1 MTRLRILLVTAAAA
15 VFVGSSPWWGPAAM
29 RHMAFFRVHR
39 VEILGARYLEPRD
52 ILAKLNVDTTA
63 SIWDPM
69 SPLVSRIQ
77 AHPEVAK
84 ATIRRKLPGTLV
96 VEIVERVPV
105 ALVPAPG
112 GFRAYDDRGTP
123 LPIDPSRVTI
133 DAPVLLE
140 RDVPLLKLLGALR
153 LQMPA
158 MYQRVSAARRPGHG
172 EIVLDLKS
180 PVAASQTETIR
191 AADDLS
197 VHRLADIEPVE
208 QDLTKKQL
216 RASEIDLRYR
226 DQVIA
231 RLP

>member
-1 MTRLRILLVTAAAA
+1 MTRTQILIAAAA
-15 VFVGSSPWWGPAAM
+15 GVVVVGSSPWWGILAM

-39 VEILGARYLEPRD
+39 VEIFGARYLAPSD
-52 ILAKLNVDTTA
+52 ILARLNVDTTA

-77 AHPEVAK
+77 THPEVAK

-105 ALVPAPG
+105 ALVSAPG
-112 GFRAYDDRGTP
+112 GFRAYDDRGTA
-123 LPIDPSRVTI
+123 LPVDPTRVPI
-133 DAPVLLE
+133 DAPVLLD
-140 RDVPLLKLLGALR
+140 RDVPLLKLLGAMR

-158 MYQRVSAARRPGHG
+158 MYQRVSGARRPGHG
-172 EIVLDLKS
+172 EIDLDLKS

-191 AADDLS
+191 AADDLTLR
-197 VHRLADIEPVE
+197 RLADIEPVE
-208 QDLTKKQL
+208 QDLAKKQL

>member
-1 MTRLRILLVTAAAA
+1 MTRIQVLIAAAA
-15 VFVGSSPWWGPAAM
+15 GVAVVGSSPWWGPLAM

-39 VEILGARYLEPRD
+39 VEILGARYLAPSD
-52 ILAKLNVDTTA
+52 ILSKLNVDTTA
-63 SIWDPM
+63 SIWDPV
-69 SPLVSRIQ
+69 SPLVSRVQ
-77 AHPEVAK
+77 AHPEVAR

-105 ALVPAPG
+105 ALVSAPG
-112 GFRAYDDRGTP
+112 GFRAYDDRGTA
-123 LPIDPSRVTI
+123 LPVDPTRVPI
-133 DAPVLLE
+133 DAPILLD
-140 RDVPLLKLLGALR
+140 RDVPLLKLLGAMR

-172 EIVLDLKS
+172 EIDLDLKS
-180 PVAASQTETIR
+180 PVAISQTETIR
-191 AADDLS
+191 AADDLTLQ
-197 VHRLADIEPVE
+197 RLADIEPVE